1 MSTESLSSEVE
12 KRSPEEED
20 LVARSTKKVKMDE
33 FIQEENQMEDKEQ
46 TIEPAE
52 ETMEE
57 GHSVPEEEVG
67 VQETIPE
74 QATKASYKDRLI
86 SNGLD
91 KLNPEEI
98 VDMVAEDYLS
108 EEDLMESEEDE
119 KTPFNP
125 MPKIEV
131 TLEEYDQWCRPW
143 KQSLIVKPLGK
154 KLNLPIMER
163 WVNRRWSKKG
173 AVHVMDLEGGYFL
186 IRFSDQGDYAHA
198 FFERP
203 WMIAD
208 HYLLIQR
215 WRPLF
220 IPKEN
225 EVQKGCPDENKKGQ
239 KETRLDQQNHHAAA
253 GDLPAQNTSEQIPI
267 PNQKGKEIVMEKNH
281 GAGLEEKAVA
291 NNEQSSEIFTKNKVA
306 DTSKK
311 VGSFGPWMIVKK
323 PQRRNKQRSGEFNEE
338 KKKAVN
344 ANRFGILVDEE
355 NNQETNMEKQ
365 DIANLDKKEGGNQT
379 SKEDQQGGR
388 VEASLKLQG
397 AGNKKNIFNK
407 ANKGKNTEN
416 SRKRIKDVQQPLAPK
431 REKEHNHK
439 EGSRKQDK
447 EHQEYWNQFNNLL
460 KGIYKSHQ
468 QGNHID
474 FNEPF
479 NPLLSNLIAKT
490 MGGGRP
496 EGESSGTLKDKP
508 PEINQDEYMNMIM
521 DGRHDKQPV
530 QIPVGE
536 DEEEEYG
543 PKPMDD

>member
-1 MSTESLSSEVE
+1 
-12 KRSPEEED
+12 
-20 LVARSTKKVKMDE
+20 
-33 FIQEENQMEDKEQ
+33 
-46 TIEPAE
+46 
-52 ETMEE
+52 
-57 GHSVPEEEVG
+57 
-67 VQETIPE
+67 
-74 QATKASYKDRLI
+74 
-86 SNGLD
+86 
-91 KLNPEEI
+91 
-98 VDMVAEDYLS
+98 
-108 EEDLMESEEDE
+108 
-119 KTPFNP
+119 
-125 MPKIEV
+125 
-131 TLEEYDQWCRPW
+131 
-143 KQSLIVKPLGK
+143 
-154 KLNLPIMER
+154 MER

-198 FFERP
+198 FFEGP
-203 WMIAD
+203 WMIVD

-225 EVQKGCPDENKKGQ
+225 EVQKVAVWVRIPNLPTELYNRYFLWKVGKSIGTMLKVDEHTSIHSRGKFARICVEIDIRKKLVPSFSALGKEFNLVYEGLHQICFNCGKYGHRIEGCPDENKKGQ
-239 KETRLDQQNHHAAA
+239 KETRLDQQNYHAAA

-267 PNQKGKEIVMEKNH
+267 PNQKGKKIVMEKNQ

-306 DTSKK
+306 DT
-311 VGSFGPWMIVKK
+311 I
-323 PQRRNKQRSGEFNEE
+323 
-338 KKKAVN
+338 
-344 ANRFGILVDEE
+344 DEE

-365 DIANLDKKEGGNQT
+365 DIANLGKKEGGNQT

-416 SRKRIKDVQQPLAPK
+416 SRKFSAVQPKSGRIKDVQQPLAPK
-431 REKEHNHK
+431 GEKEHNHK

-530 QIPVGE
+530 QISVGE